1 MAEQVADI
9 DPQWEGAGS
18 KEGVEVWRVENKKAE
33 GGKAAVFGVKKM
45 PQSEHGKFYSG
56 DSYIV
61 LKTSGGKGS
70 KFKWDAFFWVGKES
84 SQDEYAVAAY
94 KIAEL
99 DDFLDGL
106 PVQHRET
113 QGHESDLFM
122 SCFPSGRTLG
132 EAAWSH
138 CTAVRTGMVTC
149 DTMFCAGVH
158 YLNGGVKSGFGD
170 SSEKKEEHKP
180 RLFQAKKS
188 GRSVRHYEVPLAR
201 ESLNHG
207 DAFVLDAGDNVYTWF
222 GDNCSPFEK
231 AKATEIASG
240 VVDSRAG
247 KSAKKHEV
255 DDLFWQLL
263 GGEGDIADA
272 FGDGEHPLDIT
283 IGMSC
288 RGHTMLN
295 RLGTQSS
302 LHSLTYVSCTPV
314 EKTETT
320 IYHVWEDEHEGEVK
334 TKEVEATKDSLVDN
348 DAFIVDIGHTL
359 FVWPERMDCAGASK
373 KESSAALI
381 IAENVRL
388 QQGKPPEV
396 RVVRVLAGQEEET
409 GSCVML
415 KVTKRNPS
423 KSKLRCLK

>member
-122 SCFPSGRTLG
+122 SCFPS
-132 EAAWSH
+132 
-138 CTAVRTGMVTC
+138 
-149 DTMFCAGVH
+149 GVH

-283 IGMSC
+283 I
-288 RGHTMLN
+288 
-295 RLGTQSS
+295 
-302 LHSLTYVSCTPV
+302 V

-359 FVWPERMDCAGASK
+359 FVWVGSGASK

-409 GSCVML
+409 GFWAECFAIESA
-415 KVTKRNPS
+415 
-423 KSKLRCLK
+423 